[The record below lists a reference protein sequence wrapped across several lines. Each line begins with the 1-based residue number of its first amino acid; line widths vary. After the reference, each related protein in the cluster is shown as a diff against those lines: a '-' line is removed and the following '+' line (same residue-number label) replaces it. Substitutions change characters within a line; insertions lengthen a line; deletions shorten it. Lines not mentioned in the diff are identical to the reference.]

1 MLGFRET
8 ISRLEFGDQPGQRR
22 IIEKKEIKVTAADL
36 HPMATGHIPKYVVA
50 ADGSDYLFSA
60 MVVFFVVLVVLIG
73 VGYLTLHSVPEKMA
87 HENTHP
93 QFQLV
98 GILALLA
105 LFTHNGI
112 FWVAAVLVAGFQFPD
127 FATPMRNIA
136 DAIRSL
142 GQSLAPQAPA
152 EPAPPAPQNTTT
164 PEQ

>member
-1 MLGFRET
+1 
-8 ISRLEFGDQPGQRR
+8 
-22 IIEKKEIKVTAADL
+22 
-36 HPMATGHIPKYVVA
+36 MATGHIPRYVVA

-87 HENTHP
+87 HENNHP

-105 LFTHNGI
+105 LFTHNGL
-112 FWVAAVLVAGFQFPD
+112 FWVAAILVAGFQFPD
-127 FATPMRNIA
+127 FATPLRNIA

-142 GQSLAPQAPA
+142 SRV
-152 EPAPPAPQNTTT
+152 PAPERVPEVTEPT
-164 PEQ
+164 PPVSETGEVQEHSK

>member
-1 MLGFRET
+1 M
-8 ISRLEFGDQPGQRR
+8 
-22 IIEKKEIKVTAADL
+22 TAADL
-36 HPMATGHIPKYVVA
+36 HPMATGHIPGYVVA

-87 HENTHP
+87 HENNHP

-105 LFTHNGI
+105 LFTHNGL
-112 FWVAAVLVAGFQFPD
+112 FWVAAILVAGFQFPD
-127 FATPMRNIA
+127 FATPLRNIA

-142 GQSLAPQAPA
+142 GQSPVPEPVPETTVPA
-152 EPAPPAPQNTTT
+152 SPDSEASDAQEQTT
-164 PEQ
+164 

>member
-1 MLGFRET
+1 M
-8 ISRLEFGDQPGQRR
+8 
-22 IIEKKEIKVTAADL
+22 TAADL
-36 HPMATGHIPKYVVA
+36 HPMATGHIPRYVVA

-60 MVVFFVVLVVLIG
+60 MVVFFVVVVLLVG

-87 HENTHP
+87 HENNHP

-112 FWVAAVLVAGFQFPD
+112 FWVAAILVAGFQFPD
-127 FATPMRNIA
+127 FAAPLKNIA

-142 GQSLAPQAPA
+142 GRSPVPEPVAETAVPDAPA
-152 EPAPPAPQNTTT
+152 ADVKEPQ
-164 PEQ
+164 EQ

>member
-1 MLGFRET
+1 M
-8 ISRLEFGDQPGQRR
+8 
-22 IIEKKEIKVTAADL
+22 TAADL
-36 HPMATGHIPKYVVA
+36 HPMATGHVPGYVVA

-87 HENTHP
+87 HENNHP

-105 LFTHNGI
+105 LFTHNGL
-112 FWVAAVLVAGFQFPD
+112 FWVAAILVAGFQFPD
-127 FATPMRNIA
+127 FATPLRNIA

-142 GQSLAPQAPA
+142 GQSPVPEPVPETTVPA
-152 EPAPPAPQNTTT
+152 SPDSEASDAQEQTT
-164 PEQ
+164 

>member
-1 MLGFRET
+1 
-8 ISRLEFGDQPGQRR
+8 
-22 IIEKKEIKVTAADL
+22 
-36 HPMATGHIPKYVVA
+36 MATGHIPRYVVA

-87 HENTHP
+87 HENNHP

-105 LFTHNGI
+105 LFTHNGL
-112 FWVAAVLVAGFQFPD
+112 FWVAAILVAGFQFPD
-127 FATPMRNIA
+127 FATPLRNIA

-142 GQSLAPQAPA
+142 ARV
-152 EPAPPAPQNTTT
+152 PAPEPVPEVTEQT
-164 PEQ
+164 PPVSETGEVQEHSK

>member
-1 MLGFRET
+1 M
-8 ISRLEFGDQPGQRR
+8 
-22 IIEKKEIKVTAADL
+22 TAADL
-36 HPMATGHIPKYVVA
+36 HPMATRHIPRYVVA

-87 HENTHP
+87 HENNHP

-105 LFTHNGI
+105 LFTHNGL
-112 FWVAAVLVAGFQFPD
+112 FWVAAILVAGFQFPD
-127 FATPMRNIA
+127 FATPLKNIA

-142 GQSLAPQAPA
+142 GRSPVPDPVPETVAPA
-152 EPAPPAPQNTTT
+152 APVTEASEAQ
-164 PEQ
+164 EQSK

>member
-1 MLGFRET
+1 M
-8 ISRLEFGDQPGQRR
+8 
-22 IIEKKEIKVTAADL
+22 TAADL
-36 HPMATGHIPKYVVA
+36 HPMATGHIPRYIVA

-87 HENTHP
+87 HENNHP

-112 FWVAAVLVAGFQFPD
+112 FWIAAVLVAGFQFPD
-127 FATPMRNIA
+127 FATPLKNIA

-142 GQSLAPQAPA
+142 GRAIASEPGPEAPVPTPGVSDSTDVQ
-152 EPAPPAPQNTTT
+152 EQNT
-164 PEQ
+164 